1 VTDIPTTIYELGLS
15 YRATWQ
21 AHSQSNAGSN
31 GSNRLLPR
39 RQLLADGTET
49 DACSGNIAKHYH
61 AVLTAEY
68 LEEAGVPL
76 CPACQQRDG
85 RRAAALVGHPDYP
98 SLTMERI
105 LSDCGLCDMHG
116 FLVTGKNAAQDG
128 NTESRQRLSKQSL
141 VEYAFALAL
150 PDQQSETPQLFTRI
164 GDTKDAGQMLMKMS
178 ARSGAYAQAIRYKAA
193 GIGADTDKW
202 RLLVADEDMRQKRHR
217 AALAALRD
225 LILSPSGALT
235 TKMLPHLTGLEGAIT
250 IRTSVGRAPMY
261 SALASD
267 FVEQLTGTA
276 NDTCNVLLFT
286 NVTEF
291 TALMDALIATSTP
304 ALPAAFRKQ
313 IEVPA

>member
-1 VTDIPTTIYELGLS
+1 MTNIPTTIYELGLS

-68 LEEAGVPL
+68 LEESGVPL

-98 SLTMERI
+98 ALTMERI
-105 LSDCGLCDMHG
+105 LSSCGLCDMHG

-128 NTESRQRLSKQSL
+128 NTEARQRLSKHSL
-141 VEYAFALAL
+141 IEYAFALAL

-164 GDTKDAGQMLMKMS
+164 GDSRDEGQMLMKMPV
-178 ARSGAYAQAIRYKAA
+178 RSGAYAQAIRYKAA
-193 GIGADTDKW
+193 GIGVDTDKW
-202 RLLVADEDMRQKRHR
+202 RVLVTNEEQRQQRHR

-276 NDTCNVLLFT
+276 SDTCVVLPFT
-286 NVTEF
+286 TVQEF
-291 TALMDALIATSTP
+291 TALMNELITLSMP
-304 ALPAAFRKQ
+304 ALPAAFCNQ
-313 IEVPA
+313 AEVPA